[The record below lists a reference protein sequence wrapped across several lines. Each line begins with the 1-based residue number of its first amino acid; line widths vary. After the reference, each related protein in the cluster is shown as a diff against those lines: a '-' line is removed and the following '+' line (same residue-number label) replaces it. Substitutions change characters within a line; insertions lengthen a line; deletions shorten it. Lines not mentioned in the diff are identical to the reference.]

1 MLIWNV
7 MGSVNFIVQMDPDM
21 VSSYRVSE
29 QAIIRGRP
37 VWATLGFA
45 AAVFGGALGCLLLML
60 KNSISIIVF
69 MLSLAGVFATT
80 VHTLGADINFSFGEL
95 IGIIVM
101 PLAVAV
107 FLVWYSKYVERKDW
121 MKTK

>member
-1 MLIWNV
+1 

-21 VSSYRVSE
+21 VSSYRESE
-29 QAIIRGRP
+29 QAIIIGRP

-60 KNSISIIVF
+60 KNSISIKVF
-69 MLSLAGVFATT
+69 MLSLVGVFVTT
-80 VHTLGADINFSFGEL
+80 VHTLGADINFGFGEL
-95 IGIIVM
+95 IGIIIM